1 MTSPELTSFIPGLAT
16 GGIVTRP
23 TTALIGE
30 GGEPEAVIPLSKAKS
45 MGFGG
50 SDEIKQ
56 TNALLKELISAVKQG
71 GDVYIDGAK
80 AGRSLALATSKMG

>member
-1 MTSPELTSFIPGLAT
+1 
-16 GGIVTRP
+16 
-23 TTALIGE
+23 
-30 GGEPEAVIPLSKAKS
+30 

-56 TNALLKELISAVKQG
+56 TNALLRELISAVKQG

-80 AGRSLALATSKMG
+80 AGKSLALATSRMG